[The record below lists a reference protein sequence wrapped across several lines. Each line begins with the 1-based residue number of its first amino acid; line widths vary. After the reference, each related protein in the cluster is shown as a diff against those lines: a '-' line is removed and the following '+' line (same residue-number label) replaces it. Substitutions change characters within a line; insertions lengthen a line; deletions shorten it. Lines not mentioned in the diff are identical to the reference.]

1 MSAVSSEA
9 ATVDTERGSVLGD
22 GDPTSTAFELSREQK
37 LQLYRDGFIV
47 LKNVIGK
54 DLTSAARKAL
64 AEAEGPVH
72 PGRADIGSKPEITNL
87 INKSK
92 FTPLLK
98 SLIGDFDPPVG
109 THVGVLPVANGAAAS
124 GNDVLPFYNA
134 FIHMDGLT
142 TTRYQHGD
150 PELPHSSLF
159 GNEDAQDLVRRAR
172 LSCRARYPSGP
183 CRHCPAFTLAR

>member
-54 DLTSAARKAL
+54 DLTSAARKAM

-98 SLIGDFDPPVG
+98 SLITDD
-109 THVGVLPVANGAAAS
+109 TEYSQQLGVLELDEEDLALCTFVDPGKHDFGPLLRKN
-124 GNDVLPFYNA
+124 
-134 FIHMDGLT
+134 LT
-142 TTRYQHGD
+142 RIEVEG
-150 PELPHSSLF
+150 
-159 GNEDAQDLVRRAR
+159 
-172 LSCRARYPSGP
+172 
-183 CRHCPAFTLAR
+183 